1 MSLIKSVKKIFQ
13 KKDTAEE
20 VLEKIKELE
29 KKFHSKEMLEM
40 EYQRKQK
47 NLELEFLCINLY
59 HYILKMIVE
68 TKDFVNLNID
78 FLDEKGRGYVNLLK
92 RLENS
97 IVEKH
102 KNYKNGKINLENWHL
117 YLKEKNSETIELN
130 HSIKSVVRANK
141 AKKTKEIIDLLE
153 KNFSNKEKSKEDKLV
168 EELFGEFQTKT
179 SAKKKKKSKEIKK

>member
-29 KKFHSKEMLEM
+29 KKFHSKEILEM

-59 HYILKMIVE
+59 HYILKMIAE

-78 FLDEKGRGYVNLLK
+78 FLDEKGKEYVNLLK
-92 RLENS
+92 NLENS

-130 HSIKSVVRANK
+130 HSIKSMVRTNK

-179 SAKKKKKSKEIKK
+179 STKKKRKAKK